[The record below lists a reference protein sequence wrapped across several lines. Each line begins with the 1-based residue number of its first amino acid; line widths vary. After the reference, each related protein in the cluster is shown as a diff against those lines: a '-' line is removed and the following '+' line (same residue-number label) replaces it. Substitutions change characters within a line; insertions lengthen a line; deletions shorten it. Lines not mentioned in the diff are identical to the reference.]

1 MNDDPYT
8 SRPTHLRV
16 YREDTGDEYPWH
28 IDGADNEGRFTE
40 DVRRFETQAEC
51 LTYADLFVADT
62 TYDGVKIASH
72 RVWLRHHNAKQPTLA
87 AKQTATSA

>member
-62 TYDGVKIASH
+62 TYDGVVWVSH
-72 RVWLRHHNAKQPTLA
+72 SQRNTRIRNTKGE
-87 AKQTATSA
+87 